1 MSTINRLPSN
11 TAVGVVVTRLR
22 VRANLS
28 QGQVAERVF
37 GSAKFQGNISKIEMG
52 EKRAGRKVLEKYAR
66 AFNVSVA
73 DIVDNAYTM
82 TPTLESTTPIGEP
95 A

>member
-1 MSTINRLPSN
+1 MSTVNRLPSN
-11 TAVGVVVTRLR
+11 TAIGVVVTRLR

-28 QGQVAERVF
+28 QSQVAERVF

-66 AFNVSVA
+66 AFNILVT
-73 DIVDNAYTM
+73 DIVDNAYAI
-82 TPTLESTTPIGEP
+82 TPALETPQGEP
-95 A
+95 V